1 MLEFIKMIN
10 YKKLV
15 DSLSDENITKKAYDK
30 ALSQISDRVNEIWRY
45 ICKVSKRKLE
55 WYAFSNDVEYGDG
68 DGSSGGEFDP
78 SLYSKYID
86 LIGEYQTWYDGN
98 YDYDDGFP
106 TELLWDVNWQ
116 TTIKNHTSL
125 AKKAIEEKKN
135 KTVLAKEEKTEK
147 DKLMKQKVKDKLAS
161 FLTKEELKY
170 VKIK

>member
-68 DGSSGGEFDP
+68 DGSSG
-78 SLYSKYID
+78 
-86 LIGEYQTWYDGN
+86 
-98 YDYDDGFP
+98 
-106 TELLWDVNWQ
+106 
-116 TTIKNHTSL
+116 
-125 AKKAIEEKKN
+125 
-135 KTVLAKEEKTEK
+135 
-147 DKLMKQKVKDKLAS
+147 
-161 FLTKEELKY
+161 
-170 VKIK
+170 